1 MNTREWINQLQQ
13 MIYTKIA
20 PLAIPDND
28 TKRRIQLVNQEAMMI
43 WVRAFT
49 HKSFDPNAE
58 NNYELLEHLGDKAIG
73 LAFDQYLIN
82 KFPATENEAAI
93 TESESSELITS
104 YMSKQNQAEMSA
116 NLGLD
121 NWVRT
126 LFDKSMHVREDIFE
140 SMFGALIQIGD
151 RVMGKGVG
159 YVSVSYTHLTLP
171 TIYSV

>member
-20 PLAIPDND
+20 PLAIPDDD
-28 TKRRIQLVNQEAMMI
+28 TNRRIQLVSQDAMMI
-43 WVRAFT
+43 WIRAFT
-49 HKSFDPNAE
+49 HKSYDPNAE

-104 YMSKQNQAEMSA
+104 YMSKQNQSEMAA

-151 RVMGKGVG
+151 RIMGRGVG